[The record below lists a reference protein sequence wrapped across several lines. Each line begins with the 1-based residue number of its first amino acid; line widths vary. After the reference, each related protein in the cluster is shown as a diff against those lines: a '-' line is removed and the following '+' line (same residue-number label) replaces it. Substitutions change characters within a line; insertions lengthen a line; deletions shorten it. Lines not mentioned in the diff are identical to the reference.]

1 MLNTLLLFDIDGTL
15 VKGARAA
22 RTAFAMAVQARLG
35 VSVDLSTLEL
45 PGRTDYWIM
54 EEILRKHGLPADRGT
69 RDNLQESFLQHFHEA
84 VREQPGQV
92 LPGVR
97 PLLDVLSRKPA
108 TVLGLG
114 TGNLERSA
122 RMKLAAHG
130 LDTYFAVGGFGDDGL
145 ERHAIIATGIA
156 RAQKH
161 YGTPFDRIAVIGDTL
176 HDISCAKVNGVHILA
191 VATGPHDIDTLKQA
205 GATVVF
211 PDLSQTDAI
220 VQAIDVLPPSTH
232 AAH

>member
-15 VKGARAA
+15 VKGARGA
-22 RTAFAMAVQARLG
+22 RTAFARAIHAQLG
-35 VSVDLSTLEL
+35 VEVDLSTLEL

-54 EEILRKHGLPADRGT
+54 EEILRRNGLPTDRQT
-69 RDNLQESFLQHFHEA
+69 RDHLQESFLQHFHEA

-97 PLLDVLSRKPA
+97 PLLDALSGKPA

-145 ERHAIIATGIA
+145 ERNAIIAAGIA
-156 RAQKH
+156 RAQTH
-161 YGTPFDRIAVIGDTL
+161 YGRPFERIAVIGDTL
-176 HDISCAKVNGVHILA
+176 HDISCAKANGVHCLA
-191 VATGPHDIDTLKQA
+191 VATGPNDVDTLTQA
-205 GATVVF
+205 GATAAF
-211 PDLSQTDAI
+211 SDLSQTD
-220 VQAIDVLPPSTH
+220 VVMQAIDALPQSAH
-232 AAH
+232 ATQ